1 MVEDIYDLLNE
12 YISTFKDNFKKLADE
27 TFNALADEAQ
37 VDVEA
42 NRETCRQIYTGEKQL
57 TDVSGRI
64 TMWTI
69 LCFLCQKPPIFLILT
84 IYLTF
89 TLCVATQMLSG

>member
-1 MVEDIYDLLNE
+1 MIEDIYDPLNE
-12 YISTFKDNFKKLADE
+12 YISTFKDKFKKVADE

-42 NRETCRQIYTGEKQL
+42 NRETCRQIYAGEKNL
-57 TDVSGRI
+57 ADVSGRI

-69 LCFLCQKPPIFLILT
+69 LCVILW
-84 IYLTF
+84 IAV
-89 TLCVATQMLSG
+89 VAGGAVVYCENGMSFQWSIS